1 MESQCSGN
9 KTVDL
14 CARKRLHKDK
24 QTYEKQTKT
33 RKKQINGQVNKE
45 TQTKRQ
51 LEKKVDGYIIC
62 QADMKDR
69 REHRQK
75 DRQHKWTGT

>member
-1 MESQCSGN
+1 MP
-9 KTVDL
+9 
-14 CARKRLHKDK
+14 AKDYIRTNRHTDK
-24 QTYEKQTKT
+24 EKQTKT
-33 RKKQINGQVNKE
+33 RKKLINGQVNKE

-62 QADMKDR
+62 KADMKDS